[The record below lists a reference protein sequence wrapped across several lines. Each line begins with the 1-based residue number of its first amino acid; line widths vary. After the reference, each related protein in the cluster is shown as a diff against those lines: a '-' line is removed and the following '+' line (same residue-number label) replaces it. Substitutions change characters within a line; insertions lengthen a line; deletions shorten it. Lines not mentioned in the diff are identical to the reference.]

1 MNTVNTVNTVNRK
14 NTVCRPRAGEVSEF
28 VGRVREPEVSRLSLA
43 RTSSPSE
50 DNAARDGDL
59 PPVVASKRGRPHP
72 VHGRATVAAPTT
84 ATTSPSRW
92 STTSSSSSS
101 SLPQKDD
108 VAGMCR
114 STATDLDP
122 PRSASESWP
131 DLEPSQ
137 RSASRENDEENPGF
151 QILAK
156 IVHRGSMDRTGT
168 LSFKL
173 TIEFTRV

>member
-1 MNTVNTVNTVNRK
+1 VQT
-14 NTVCRPRAGEVSEF
+14 ASGGSEF
-28 VGRVREPEVSRLSLA
+28 VGPSSRARGLLRRLLR
-43 RTSSPSE
+43 RTSSPPE
-50 DNAARDGDL
+50 VNAAGDGDL

-101 SLPQKDD
+101 SSLPQKDD

-137 RSASRENDEENPGF
+137 RSASCENDESWIPDLG
-151 QILAK
+151 QDCSSRID
-156 IVHRGSMDRTGT
+156 G
-168 LSFKL
+168 
-173 TIEFTRV
+173 